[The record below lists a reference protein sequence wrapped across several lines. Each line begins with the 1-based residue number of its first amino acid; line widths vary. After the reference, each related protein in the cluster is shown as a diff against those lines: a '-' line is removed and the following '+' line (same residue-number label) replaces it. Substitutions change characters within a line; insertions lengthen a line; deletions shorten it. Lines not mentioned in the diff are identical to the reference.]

1 MARKNIEINQASGKR
16 IKELLK
22 ENKITQI
29 DFADTIH
36 CTSEHLSAIING
48 RRRLTE
54 DTARSIVL
62 QFPNIRY
69 EWLMGY
75 DDFKTHHDIRNFAIE
90 KIDEEK
96 MHQQQHSIAF
106 VEYITTLKELGIY
119 PLENGNIEFTDYL
132 LKLSIELSPDDL
144 NNLQKELD
152 KFLLFNIY
160 NLMRERVGGD
170 YLINKVKFES
180 GK

>member
-54 DTARSIVL
+54 ECPVQGNDKRKPA
-62 QFPNIRY
+62 
-69 EWLMGY
+69 
-75 DDFKTHHDIRNFAIE
+75 
-90 KIDEEK
+90 
-96 MHQQQHSIAF
+96 
-106 VEYITTLKELGIY
+106 LG
-119 PLENGNIEFTDYL
+119 
-132 LKLSIELSPDDL
+132 
-144 NNLQKELD
+144 
-152 KFLLFNIY
+152 
-160 NLMRERVGGD
+160 
-170 YLINKVKFES
+170 
-180 GK
+180 